1 MYEGKIMFRI
11 DYGGTSKLEIT
22 TIKKYNSGRWT
33 SVEVAREF
41 TSKRSTENG
50 NLKVNNE
57 EPLTGAPSS
66 PITSSLLPDLS
77 RAVYYLGGIP
87 PDFKFAIT
95 KAPGADN
102 AYLGCMKDIQINGE
116 TYDPLETSL
125 RNGVEV
131 SCKESITRYA
141 ATIKLETFS
150 ADFILIMFHIFF
162 QLLQCG
168 LLWKWFS

>member
-1 MYEGKIMFRI
+1 MFRI
-11 DYGGTSKLEIT
+11 DYGGTSKLEIST
-22 TIKKYNSGRWT
+22 AKKYNTGRWT

-57 EPLTGAPSS
+57 EPLTGAPTT

-87 PDFKFAIT
+87 PDFKSAIS

-102 AYLGCMKDIQINGE
+102 AFLGCMKDIQINGE
-116 TYDPLETSL
+116 SYDPLETSL
-125 RNGVEV
+125 RNGVEA
-131 SCKESITRYA
+131 SCRETITRYA
-141 ATIKLETFS
+141 IHSQMENLFTI
-150 ADFILIMFHIFF
+150 FIRNMFHISLFT
-162 QLLQCG
+162 LQCW
-168 LLWKWFS
+168 LLWKWFP

>member
-1 MYEGKIMFRI
+1 MFRI
-11 DYGGTSKLEIT
+11 DYGGTSKLEIST
-22 TIKKYNSGRWT
+22 VKKYNTGQWT

-57 EPLTGAPSS
+57 EPLTGAPTT
-66 PITSSLLPDLS
+66 PITSALLPDLS

-87 PDFKFAIT
+87 PDFNAAIT

-125 RNGVEV
+125 RNGVEAA
-131 SCKESITRYA
+131 CRESITRY
-141 ATIKLETFS
+141 
-150 ADFILIMFHIFF
+150 DFIIKWKKIF
-162 QLLQCG
+162 LL
-168 LLWKWFS
+168 LSFLF

>member
-1 MYEGKIMFRI
+1 MFRI
-11 DYGGTSKLEIT
+11 EYGGSSKLEINT
-22 TIKKYNSGRWT
+22 TKRYNTGRWT

-57 EPLTGAPSS
+57 EPLNGSPTT
-66 PITSSLLPDLS
+66 PITSSMLPDLS

-87 PDFKFAIT
+87 PDFKSAIT

-102 AYLGCMKDIQINGE
+102 AFLGCMKDILINGE

-125 RNGVEV
+125 RSGVEA
-131 SCKESITRYA
+131 SCRETITRYA
-141 ATIKLETFS
+141 IKKKRNSFAHSLSLFCFS
-150 ADFILIMFHIFF
+150 NHVFIFSRLSI
-162 QLLQCG
+162 QCR
-168 LLWKWFS
+168 LLWQRFY

>member
-1 MYEGKIMFRI
+1 MFRI
-11 DYGGTSKLEIT
+11 DYGGTSKLEIST
-22 TIKKYNSGRWT
+22 SKKYNTGQWT

-57 EPLTGAPSS
+57 EPLNGSPTT

-87 PDFKFAIT
+87 PDFGGSAIT

-125 RNGVEV
+125 RNGIEA
-131 SCKESITRYA
+131 SCRETITR
-141 ATIKLETFS
+141 
-150 ADFILIMFHIFF
+150 
-162 QLLQCG
+162 
-168 LLWKWFS
+168 

>member
-1 MYEGKIMFRI
+1 MFRI
-11 DYGGTSKLEIT
+11 DYGGTSKLEIST
-22 TIKKYNSGRWT
+22 VKKYNTGRWT

-57 EPLTGAPSS
+57 ELTGSPTT

-87 PDFKFAIT
+87 PDFKSAIT

-116 TYDPLETSL
+116 SYDPLETSL
-125 RNGVEV
+125 RSGVEA
-131 SCKESITRYA
+131 SCRETITRYA
-141 ATIKLETFS
+141 F
-150 ADFILIMFHIFF
+150 
-162 QLLQCG
+162 LL
-168 LLWKWFS
+168 